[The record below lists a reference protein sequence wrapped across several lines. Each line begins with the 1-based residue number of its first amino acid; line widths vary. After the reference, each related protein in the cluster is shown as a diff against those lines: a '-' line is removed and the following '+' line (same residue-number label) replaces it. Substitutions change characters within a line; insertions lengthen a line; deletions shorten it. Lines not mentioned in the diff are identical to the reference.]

1 MRVNLRLH
9 SKRDADLI
17 RHLSRLRDGALS
29 DEIRRLIRA
38 GLSGGGTMAPPT
50 PFPSR
55 QPAATDSP
63 KPPLLQGIA
72 EDLSDIERAIAD
84 AAWD

>member
-9 SKRDADLI
+9 ARRDADLI
-17 RHLSRLRDGALS
+17 AHLARLREGAVS
-29 DEIRRLIRA
+29 DEVRRLMRA
-38 GLSGGGTMAPPT
+38 GLSVGGTMAPPT
-50 PFPSR
+50 PFPSQ
-55 QPAATDSP
+55 QPSATDPP

-84 AAWD
+84 TAWD